1 MNYTAYL
8 LGLISLTSIL
18 LTYTTDAYN
27 FRTKPLN
34 NFNNQQIKQNNDNKR
49 SLSIYQSDKTN
60 DNLLN
65 IDINAKSLSQSIPL
79 TTEEIADYHKDIR
92 RTLLW
97 VLATAGFAGIIAST
111 RGVTSAIE
119 FASGYVLEQSLSID
133 NLFVFLVLFDFFAVP
148 KESQDRV
155 LSYGLWGAII
165 LRGLFIGLGF
175 VALQEFHQILLVFAV
190 ILLFSSYKILF
201 GKEDD
206 DEDIS
211 ENGVIKFA
219 KKYLK
224 STDKFDGQKF
234 FTIENGVKVATP
246 LFLCLISVELSDVIF
261 ALDSVPA
268 VFGVTKDP
276 FIVFTSNIFAIA
288 SLRSVYGVLSKAVA
302 QLEYLEKAV
311 GVVLGIISI
320 KMAAETFNIELL
332 TPFQSLV
339 VVLSVLLTGV
349 LASLAKQRSVAST
362 STSEVLK

>member
-8 LGLISLTSIL
+8 L
-18 LTYTTDAYN
+18 
-27 FRTKPLN
+27 
-34 NFNNQQIKQNNDNKR
+34 
-49 SLSIYQSDKTN
+49 
-60 DNLLN
+60 
-65 IDINAKSLSQSIPL
+65 DINAKSSLANSKPL
-79 TTEEIADYHKDIR
+79 TNEEIAEYHTDIR
-92 RTLLW
+92 KTLLW
-97 VLATAGFAGIIAST
+97 VLATIGFAGIIAST
-111 RGVTSAIE
+111 KGVTSAIE
-119 FASGYVLEQSLSID
+119 FASGYVLEQ
-133 NLFVFLVLFDFFAVP
+133 
-148 KESQDRV
+148 KSQERV
-155 LSYGLWGAII
+155 LSYGLWGAIV

-190 ILLFSSYKILF
+190 ILFISSYKILS
-201 GKEDD
+201 GKDD
-206 DEDIS
+206 DEEDMS

-288 SLRSVYGVLSKAVA
+288 SLRSVYGVLSKAVS

-332 TPFQSLV
+332 TAFQSLAL
-339 VVLSVLLTGV
+339 VLSVLLTGV
-349 LASLAKQRSVAST
+349 LASLAKQRSVASAT
-362 STSEVLK
+362 TSEVVK